1 MPTIY
6 IVTNYKQDY
15 YRVCRERGW
24 DPFQARHIGLPINAL
39 VVCPG
44 GEDRV
49 VTCEPYDPSALDLL
63 LRGSD
68 VNPESHEWITMTE
81 LREQAIQATEGLAS
95 EVST

>member
-1 MPTIY
+1 MPTTY
-6 IVTNYKQDY
+6 LVTSYRQDY
-15 YRVCRERGW
+15 YRICRERGW
-24 DPFQARHIGLPINAL
+24 DPFQTRHIGSVTNAL
-39 VVCPG
+39 AAFPR

-49 VTCEPYDPSALDLL
+49 VTCEPYDPSVLDLL

-68 VNPESHEWITMTE
+68 VNPESLDIAMTE